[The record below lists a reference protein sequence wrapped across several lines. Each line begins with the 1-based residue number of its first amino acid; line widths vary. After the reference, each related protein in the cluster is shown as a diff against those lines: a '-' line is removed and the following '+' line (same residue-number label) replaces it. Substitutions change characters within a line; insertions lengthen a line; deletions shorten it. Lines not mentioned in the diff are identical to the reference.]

1 MVAINKQR
9 WLALSPL
16 LDEWLD
22 IDVGERTAWLAK
34 IQREDASLGAD
45 LVELLASYAH
55 VETAHFLEGSALASQ
70 EIGNLAGQVVGS
82 YTLERPLGHGGM
94 GSVWLARR
102 SDGRYEGLAAVKFL
116 NLALMG
122 SGGLARFQREGS
134 VLARLTHPCIARLLD
149 AGVFAGQPY
158 LVLEYVEGQRIDHY
172 CDSHALAVDARV
184 RLFLDVLTAVE
195 HAHQNLILHCDL
207 KPNNILVTRDGSVK
221 LLDFGIAK
229 LMRDETLPAGATE
242 LTQAGARG
250 FTPEYAAPEQLQG
263 GDVTTATDV
272 CALGVLL
279 HVLLV
284 GSYPTLRKAG
294 TPVEQLRALVEAE
307 PARASDMAQ
316 TANSDG
322 ALARILRG
330 DLDNILAK
338 ALKRNPAERYA
349 TVNAFATD
357 LRHYLNHEPVAAR
370 PDSLAYHLRK
380 FVRRNRLAVGA
391 ASVTLLALVGGV
403 VGTTWQ
409 AIEARRAQARAEANA
424 AEARQQ
430 KTAAEFETRVAR
442 ANHEF
447 VSQLFG
453 DAMRGGESERMQ
465 KRLDRAH
472 VMLQRRYQ
480 DDPQVHAL
488 LLLQLAGRYAE
499 LRDDKREAQVMQ
511 ELEALVQRH
520 AIPSL
525 QAELQCIHAYDL
537 MRERKLDEAKPFL
550 ERGLAYS
557 KLANK
562 PLDDLECVR
571 ADSMMSAFRKD
582 PVRAQKRMNDFLVVL
597 ERGGRGKSRAYLSTL
612 GSLAYVQALADE
624 LAPSLATTRRA
635 IELDVALGSADT
647 LSSVV
652 DFDRMATMQLELGRF
667 AEADVTDLDLVRRFA
682 EAEEEM
688 PNYQLA
694 FIARRALFNGKTP
707 QAIKILQ
714 SVLARFEEQGPEAS
728 ARNAMVDLIDAYSLL
743 HRTNEARDLLR
754 RYESRVAAAPPST
767 TRNLQLDRLQA
778 LLAIEHQDLAS
789 AHAHGEALVS
799 ALEVADNMR
808 RPGILKSRLDAGWI
822 FLHTGDLDKALQQ
835 GEWAL
840 VEGRRKTLDNK
851 PSAWVGAASL
861 LLSQV
866 YAKKGETAQADASL
880 ALARQQLEGAV
891 APGHPLLRS
900 LETPGAVRTF

>member
-1 MVAINKQR
+1 MVTIDKQR
-9 WLALSPL
+9 WEALSPL
-16 LDEWLD
+16 LDELLD
-22 IDVGERTAWLAK
+22 IDVGERAAWLAK
-34 IQREDASLGAD
+34 LQREDSSLGAD
-45 LVELLASYAH
+45 LLELLASHAH
-55 VETAHFLEGSALASQ
+55 VETAHFLEGSALASE

-82 YTLERPLGHGGM
+82 YTLERLLGQGGM

-122 SGGLARFQREGS
+122 SGGLARFQREGN

-158 LVLEYVEGQRIDHY
+158 LVLEYVEGQRIDLY
-172 CDSHALAVDARV
+172 CDSHAPTVDGRV
-184 RLFLDVLTAVE
+184 RLFLDVLAAVE
-195 HAHQNLILHCDL
+195 HAHQNLILHCE
-207 KPNNILVTRDGSVK
+207 
-221 LLDFGIAK
+221 
-229 LMRDETLPAGATE
+229 LMRDETLPAGGSE
-242 LTQAGARG
+242 LTLAGGRG

-284 GSYPTLRKAG
+284 GTYPTLRKAG
-294 TPVEQLRALVEAE
+294 TPVEQLREIVEAE
-307 PARASDMAQ
+307 PARASDIAR
-316 TANSDG
+316 TTNSDG
-322 ALARILRG
+322 ALTRILRG

-357 LRHYLNHEPVAAR
+357 LRHYLNHEPVTAR
-370 PDSLAYHLRK
+370 PDSLAYHMRK

-409 AIEARRAQARAEANA
+409 AIEARRAQARAETNA

-430 KTAAEFETRVAR
+430 KNAAEFETRVAR

-453 DAMRGGESERMQ
+453 DAMRGGESVRMQ

-480 DDPQVHAL
+480 DDPEVHAL

-537 MRERKLDEAKPFL
+537 MRERKLDEAEPFL

-571 ADSMMSAFRKD
+571 ADSMMAAFRKD

-624 LAPSLATTRRA
+624 LAPALVTTRRA
-635 IELDVALGSADT
+635 IELDEALGSADT

-652 DFDRMATMQLELGRF
+652 DFDRVATMQLELGRF
-667 AEADVTDLDLVRRFA
+667 AEADATDLDLARRFA

-688 PNYQLA
+688 PAYQVA
-694 FIARRALFNGKTP
+694 AMARRAFFNGKATD
-707 QAIKILQ
+707 AIRMWQ
-714 SVLARFEEQGPEAS
+714 SVLPHFLEQGPEANVRGVL
-728 ARNAMVDLIDAYSLL
+728 ADLIDANCLL
-743 HRTNEARDLLR
+743 HRTNQARDLMR
-754 RYESRVAAAPPST
+754 QYESRIASGSPSAT
-767 TRNLQLDRLQA
+767 QNLQLSRLRA
-778 LLAIEHQDLAS
+778 LLAIERHELAA
-789 AHAHGEALVS
+789 AHAQGEVLVS
-799 ALEVADNMR
+799 ALDASVSLR
-808 RPGILKSRLDAGWI
+808 RPIILKGRLDAGWI
-822 FLHTGDLDKALQQ
+822 FLNTGDLAKAQQQ

-840 VEGRRKTLDNK
+840 AEARRKTLDDK

-861 LLSQV
+861 LLSRV
-866 YAKKGETAQADASL
+866 YAMKGETAQADASL